1 MQERRKCLTLR
12 EVDRKNGSPPFE
24 QIARMLR
31 HAITS
36 GELRCGDRLPTE
48 TKLAEQCGVA
58 RTTVRRAVQE
68 LRRAGLVVPTSGR
81 GLRVA
86 RSPNAS
92 ADALWPQQLS
102 HPTRPATPNPTAR
115 GALIAQAEDIHRG
128 MAVLAEEIKAAK
140 PIDDPGVL
148 AHLMTILADIASA
161 QARILATL
169 AIGLRANYATE
180 GR

>member
-31 HAITS
+31 KTITS
-36 GELRCGDRLPTE
+36 GELRCGERLPTE
-48 TKLAEQCGVA
+48 TKQAEQCGLA

-68 LRRAGLVVPTSGR
+68 LRDTGFVAPTSGR

-92 ADALWPQQLS
+92 AALRPQPRLTQHTVLHGRARDWSPVVASIRQKSLS
-102 HPTRPATPNPTAR
+102 SRAKVMFFEAQPPDQPTKTGHP
-115 GALIAQAEDIHRG
+115 GADLRQTGRIHR
-128 MAVLAEEIKAAK
+128 
-140 PIDDPGVL
+140 
-148 AHLMTILADIASA
+148 
-161 QARILATL
+161 
-169 AIGLRANYATE
+169 
-180 GR
+180 